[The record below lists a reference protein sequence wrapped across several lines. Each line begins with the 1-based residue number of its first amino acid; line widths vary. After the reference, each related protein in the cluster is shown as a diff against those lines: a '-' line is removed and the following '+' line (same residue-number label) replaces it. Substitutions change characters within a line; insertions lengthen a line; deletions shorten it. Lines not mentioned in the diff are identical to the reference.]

1 MRNYRKKREE
11 YRKMGKGY
19 YHLVTDGWKD
29 GNIFNNVA
37 QFAYGMMV
45 IGLIT
50 LRYSIVIYDFILMPN
65 HIHIILSGTGNDAVE
80 AFLYLKRKLNM
91 RLAADHN
98 KPLPEDYG
106 FKLIPVEDKKQMA
119 ELIIYLDR
127 NHYEK
132 GYAVPGGYPW
142 GSGYLHYSIFADL
155 LHGKRVSEFGSKEL
169 EALSGSRIEWP
180 RHWEIH
186 PEFGLLPK
194 SFVNTRLVRKLFGGP
209 KEYMTKL
216 VKDYE
221 SFVAIARKCGEEIEY
236 DRSEMKDIV
245 SQMLMRD
252 FEGRTLSELNKDEMA
267 RLAVK
272 LSKQYDM
279 NAQTIADSLGV
290 SMHLINQLLRSKDYG
305 KGRGLPEKGRF

>member
-19 YHLVTDGWKD
+19 YHLVTDGWQE

-37 QFAYGMMV
+37 QFAYGMML

-50 LRYSIVIYDFILMPN
+50 LRYSIVIYDFSLMPN
-65 HIHIILSGTGNDAVE
+65 HIHIILSGTGNNAVE
-80 AFLYLKRKLNM
+80 AFLYLKRKLNI
-91 RLAADHN
+91 RLVADHY

-132 GYAVPGGYPW
+132 EFAVPGGYPW

-155 LHGKRVSEFGSKEL
+155 LHGKRASEFGSKEL
-169 EALSGSRIEWP
+169 EALTGSRIELP
-180 RHWEIH
+180 GHWEIH

-194 SFVNTRLVRKLFGGP
+194 SFVNTRLVMQLFGGP
-209 KEYMTKL
+209 KEYMTRL

-221 SFVAIARKCGEEIEY
+221 SFVSIARNCGEEIEY
-236 DRSEMKDIV
+236 DSSELKNII
-245 SQMLMRD
+245 SQILLRD
-252 FEGRTLSELNKDEMA
+252 FKGRYLSELNKDEMA
-267 RLAVK
+267 RIAVK

-279 NAQTIADSLGV
+279 KAQTIADSLGV

-305 KGRGLPEKGRF
+305 KGR